1 MKKIVTAIWFCML
14 CLQQVQVMADEQ
26 LSVAV
31 YVHPDKLE
39 HPVRIGLLPY
49 YTHWVL
55 VGDVAVKAAIKAFGA
70 HYQQVGMCEDG
81 EISDLLVTVNP
92 KIKHN
97 PGIEKIFAE
106 VQVNIYRADGSLLGE
121 YRGQGDHDAQ
131 MRSVFMD
138 DAIHSAFDAA
148 TQDAVSTFLADGEK
162 QKIIAAG
169 LPKGSTPMPC
179 SLVSA
184 LGHARSSK

>member
-1 MKKIVTAIWFCML
+1 MKKVVTIILFGML
-14 CLQQVQVMADEQ
+14 CLQQFYVMADEQ
-26 LSVAV
+26 PSVAV

-81 EISDLLVTVNP
+81 KTSDLLVTVNP

-97 PGIEKIFAE
+97 PGIEKVFAE
-106 VQVNIYRADGSLLGE
+106 VQVEVYRADGSLLGE
-121 YRGQGDHDAQ
+121 YRGLGDHDAQ

-138 DAIHSAFDAA
+138 DAIHSAFNSAM
-148 TQDAVSTFLADGEK
+148 QNAVSTFLADAEK
-162 QKIIAAG
+162 QKIIVDG
-169 LPKGSTPMPC
+169 LPKASTPLQC
-179 SLVSA
+179 SLLSA
-184 LGHARSSK
+184 LGYARSSK